1 MLEAVG
7 LTPTEEQVYRLLVRA
22 GSMSPA
28 ELCQQLAL
36 SSEKAD
42 AVFGSLAAEGLITS
56 TTPGPSKRFIAAPVA
71 AAGEALL
78 HRRFEELQAAR
89 LEFAKIAEEYCAA
102 GSRAAVDEMIEI
114 VPREAVP
121 ALFEQLQR
129 KAKFEVWTITHPPYA
144 VPSDKNSV
152 EIERL
157 ACGVSYLALYTRA
170 ALEEPGAMETIRRYI
185 EAGEQARMQPGL
197 AAKMVIFDGEVALM
211 PVGRWHPLAGAPDSL
226 VVHPSALLD
235 ALVELF
241 ERLWLSAVPL
251 DSLVSSGGFGDR
263 SRPAGGGRVIS
274 AWESR
279 LLAMLLAGMTDDAIG
294 NQLGLARRTVVR
306 RIHQLMAYAKA
317 TNRLQLI
324 LRAVQLGWIDVTC
337 RAPEPVPWRAHEPPA
352 APSTQALASRRRA
365 GPAAQPRQR
374 AVQPAAHPEAV
385 PLTVAGS

>member
-7 LTPTEEQVYRLLVRA
+7 LTPIEEQVYRLLVRA
-22 GSMSPA
+22 GSMSAA

-36 SSEKAD
+36 PSEKAD
-42 AVFGSLAAEGLITS
+42 AVFSSLAAKGLITS
-56 TTPGPSKRFIAAPVA
+56 TTTGPSMRFIAAPVA
-71 AAGEALL
+71 VAGEALL

-102 GSRAAVDEMIEI
+102 GSRPAIGEMIEI

-121 ALFEQLQR
+121 TLFEQFQR
-129 KAKFEVWTITHPPYA
+129 NAKSEVWTITMPPYA
-144 VPSDKNSV
+144 VPADKNAV

-170 ALEEPGAMETIRRYI
+170 ALEEPGAMEMIRHYV

-197 AAKMVIFDGEVALM
+197 AAKMAIFDGEVALM
-211 PVGRWHPLAGAPDSL
+211 PAGRWHPLAGAPDSL

-251 DSLVSSGGFGDR
+251 DSLVSGGGFGDR
-263 SRPAGGGRVIS
+263 SRPDGGWQVIS

-279 LLAMLLAGMTDDAIG
+279 LLVMLLAGMTDDAIG
-294 NQLGLARRTVVR
+294 HQLGLSRRTVVR

-324 LRAVQLGWIDVTC
+324 LRAVQLGWIDLTR
-337 RAPEPVPWRAHEPPA
+337 RAPGPAPGRAHEPPA
-352 APSTQALASRRRA
+352 APNMQALASRRRA
-365 GPAAQPRQR
+365 GLAATAAASDPAGRPSLVWPYR
-374 AVQPAAHPEAV
+374 
-385 PLTVAGS
+385 

>member
-7 LTPTEEQVYRLLVRA
+7 LTATEEQAYRLLVRA

-36 SSEKAD
+36 SSQKAD
-42 AVFGSLAAEGLITS
+42 SVFGNLATKGLVTS
-56 TTPGPSKRFIAAPVA
+56 TNRPSKRFIAAPVA
-71 AAGEALL
+71 VAGEALL

-89 LEFAKIAEEYCAA
+89 LEFDKIAEEYCPA
-102 GSRAAVDEMIEI
+102 GSRPTVDEMIEI

-129 KAKFEVWTITHPPYA
+129 NAKSEVWTITMPPYA
-144 VPSDKNSV
+144 VPSGKNSV

-157 ACGVSYLALYTRA
+157 ACGVSYLALYTQA
-170 ALEEPGAMETIRRYI
+170 ALEEPGAIEMIQHYV

-197 AAKMVIFDGEVALM
+197 AMKMAIFDGEIALM

-226 VVHPSALLD
+226 VVRPSALLD

-251 DSLVSSGGFGDR
+251 DPLVSSAGLGDR
-263 SRPAGGGRVIS
+263 TRPADGGRVIS
-274 AWESR
+274 AWEAR

-294 NQLGLARRTVVR
+294 HQLGLARRTIVR

-317 TNRLQLI
+317 TNRLQLV
-324 LRAVQLGWIDVTC
+324 LRAVQFGWIDVA
-337 RAPEPVPWRAHEPPA
+337 RHAPDPVRWRVDGPK
-352 APSTQALASRRRA
+352 APSTLAPTSGRRA
-365 GPAAQPRQR
+365 GPAAPLRQR
-374 AVQPAAHPEAV
+374 AIQQIAHQ
-385 PLTVAGS
+385 

>member
-36 SSEKAD
+36 SNEKAD
-42 AVFGSLAAEGLITS
+42 AVLRNLATKGLIASTS
-56 TTPGPSKRFIAAPVA
+56 GPPKRFIAAPVA
-71 AAGEALL
+71 VAGEALL

-89 LEFAKIAEEYCAA
+89 LAFAKIAEEYCPA
-102 GSRAAVDEMIEI
+102 GSRPAVDGMIEI

-121 ALFEQLQR
+121 ALFEQFQR
-129 KAKFEVWTITHPPYA
+129 NAKSEVWTIAMPPYA
-144 VPSDKNSV
+144 VPSDENSV

-157 ACGVSYLALYTRA
+157 ACGVSYLALYTQA
-170 ALEEPGAMETIRRYI
+170 ALEEPDAIEMIRHYV

-197 AAKMVIFDGEVALM
+197 AAKMAIFDGEVALM

-226 VVHPSALLD
+226 VVRPSALLD

-251 DSLVSSGGFGDR
+251 DSLVSGDECSNR
-263 SRPAGGGRVIS
+263 SRSADGGQVIS
-274 AWESR
+274 AWEAR
-279 LLAMLLAGMTDDAIG
+279 LLAMLLAGLTDDAIG
-294 NQLGLARRTVVR
+294 HQLGLARRTVVR

-317 TNRLQLI
+317 TNRLQLV
-324 LRAVQLGWIDVTC
+324 LRAVQFGWIDVT
-337 RAPEPVPWRAHEPPA
+337 RHAPDPVRWRVHEPTA
-352 APSTQALASRRRA
+352 APSPQALASRRMA
-365 GPAAQPRQR
+365 GPTAQLRQR
-374 AVQPAAHPEAV
+374 AIQQVAHH
-385 PLTVAGS
+385 